1 MEINIAATILQQHSS
16 SQDVLLVYVV
26 DLIVL
31 FRGCERREKIA

>member
-26 DLIVL
+26 DLIV
-31 FRGCERREKIA
+31 FSVVVKGARK